1 MPGYRKQVQAALLK
15 VFDQNPTLQK
25 IKAGEP
31 VTAADLKAL
40 TSLVLTQNP
49 DVDQQIL
56 REFFE
61 ETAEPLDFAIRSI
74 IGMDADA
81 VNARFADFIFSHP
94 SLTANQMSFLHLLKN
109 HISRYGAIEIED
121 LYEPPFTNVH
131 SDGLDGVFMDE
142 KMIDELIG
150 IIASFRPRT
159 PMPRDSR
166 DDTIQ

>member
-1 MPGYRKQVQAALLK
+1 
-15 VFDQNPTLQK
+15 
-25 IKAGEP
+25 
-31 VTAADLKAL
+31 L

-49 DVDQQIL
+49 DVDQEIL

-61 ETAEPLDFAIRSI
+61 DTAEPLDYAIRSI

-94 SLTANQMSFLHLLKN
+94 SLTANQMSFLNLLKN
-109 HISRYGAIEIED
+109 HISRYGAIEIEE

-142 KMIDELIG
+142 EMIDELIR
-150 IIASFRPRT
+150 IIASFQPRT
-159 PMPRDSR
+159 GMPGAERND
-166 DDTIQ
+166 

>member
-1 MPGYRKQVQAALLK
+1 MPGYRKQVQEALLK
-15 VFDQNPTLQK
+15 VFDQNRTLQK

-31 VTAADLKAL
+31 VTEADLKTL

-49 DVDQQIL
+49 DVDQEIL

-61 ETAEPLDFAIRSI
+61 DTAEPLDCAIRSI

-81 VNARFADFIFSHP
+81 VNARFAEFIISH
-94 SLTANQMSFLHLLKN
+94 SGLTATQMSFLNLLKN

-142 KMIDELIG
+142 EMIDELIG
-150 IIASFRPRT
+150 IIASFQLRPN
-159 PMPRDSR
+159 P
-166 DDTIQ
+166 DTQG